1 MSQEIRGEMAR
12 LQVAVPPA
20 KVDSYR
26 LDGGIPS
33 NHFTDKD
40 FAVERPGDAHMSSF
54 DERESSFENKFKHD
68 KELEFKATARRNKL
82 LGLWAANLLGIHGA
96 EAETYAKSVVKADM
110 EKPGDSD
117 VVEKILG
124 DFKERGVDMS
134 EHRLRKQM
142 TELMTAAV
150 TQIKS
155 EV

>member
-1 MSQEIRGEMAR
+1 
-12 LQVAVPPA
+12 
-20 KVDSYR
+20 
-26 LDGGIPS
+26 
-33 NHFTDKD
+33 
-40 FAVERPGDAHMSSF
+40 MSSF

-110 EKPGDSD
+110 EKPGDQD
-117 VVEKILG
+117 VVDKLLG
-124 DFKERGVDMS
+124 DFKQRGVDMS

-142 TELMTAAV
+142 TELMSSAV
-150 TQIKS
+150 AQIKT

>member
-1 MSQEIRGEMAR
+1 
-12 LQVAVPPA
+12 
-20 KVDSYR
+20 
-26 LDGGIPS
+26 
-33 NHFTDKD
+33 
-40 FAVERPGDAHMSSF
+40 MSSF

-96 EAETYAKSVVKADM
+96 DAEAFAKSVVKADM
-110 EKPGDSD
+110 EKPGDQD
-117 VVEKILG
+117 VVDKLLA
-124 DFKERGVDMS
+124 DFKQRGVDMS

-150 TQIKS
+150 AQIKS

>member
-1 MSQEIRGEMAR
+1 
-12 LQVAVPPA
+12 
-20 KVDSYR
+20 
-26 LDGGIPS
+26 
-33 NHFTDKD
+33 
-40 FAVERPGDAHMSSF
+40 MSSF

-110 EKPGDSD
+110 EKPGDQD
-117 VVEKILG
+117 VVDKLLG
-124 DFKERGVDMS
+124 DFKQRGLDMS

-142 TELMTAAV
+142 TELMSSAV
-150 TQIKS
+150 AQIRS

>member
-1 MSQEIRGEMAR
+1 
-12 LQVAVPPA
+12 
-20 KVDSYR
+20 
-26 LDGGIPS
+26 
-33 NHFTDKD
+33 
-40 FAVERPGDAHMSSF
+40 MSSF

-110 EKPGDSD
+110 EKPGDQD
-117 VVEKILG
+117 VVDKLLA
-124 DFKERGVDMS
+124 DFKQRGVDMS

-142 TELMTAAV
+142 TELLSAAV
-150 TQIKS
+150 GQIKS

>member
-1 MSQEIRGEMAR
+1 
-12 LQVAVPPA
+12 
-20 KVDSYR
+20 
-26 LDGGIPS
+26 
-33 NHFTDKD
+33 
-40 FAVERPGDAHMSSF
+40 MSSF

-110 EKPGDSD
+110 EKPGDQD
-117 VVEKILG
+117 VVDKILG
-124 DFKERGVDMS
+124 DFKQRGVDMS

-150 TQIKS
+150 GQIKS

>member
-1 MSQEIRGEMAR
+1 
-12 LQVAVPPA
+12 
-20 KVDSYR
+20 
-26 LDGGIPS
+26 
-33 NHFTDKD
+33 
-40 FAVERPGDAHMSSF
+40 MSSF

-110 EKPGDSD
+110 EQPGDQD
-117 VVEKILG
+117 VVDKVLG

-150 TQIKS
+150 SQIKS